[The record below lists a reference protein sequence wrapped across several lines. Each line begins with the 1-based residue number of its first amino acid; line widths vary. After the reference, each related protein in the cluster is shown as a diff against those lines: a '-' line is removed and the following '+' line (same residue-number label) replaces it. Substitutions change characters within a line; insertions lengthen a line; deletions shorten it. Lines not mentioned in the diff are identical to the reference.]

1 MKLLLLSLCLATT
14 ASGDFLV
21 PAWTAKEENVIQTLT
36 TKHTPDLR
44 KSCVMVGRLGLS
56 EIRTAVF
63 ITENG
68 DLMVIGDE
76 VPREPEAGTP
86 DWEFPTLKSGQ
97 IVQVSEAKA
106 THALVST
113 DETSFWI
120 PLSQL
125 KQVW

>member
-68 DLMVIGDE
+68 DLLAPYLEPIDGDDEAPYLLYLPDGSRRLVDVIE
-76 VPREPEAGTP
+76 EKKERA
-86 DWEFPTLKSGQ
+86 
-97 IVQVSEAKA
+97 
-106 THALVST
+106 
-113 DETSFWI
+113 
-120 PLSQL
+120 
-125 KQVW
+125 